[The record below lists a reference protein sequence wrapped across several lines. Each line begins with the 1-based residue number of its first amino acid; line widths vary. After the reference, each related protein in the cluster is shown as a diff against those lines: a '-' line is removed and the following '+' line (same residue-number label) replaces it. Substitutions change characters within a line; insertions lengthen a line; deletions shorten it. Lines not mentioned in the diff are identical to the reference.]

1 MLGCGG
7 AGLAGVQ
14 QNSYEKNTPITG
26 VCAKR
31 ENAVVCVRTTKKKLP
46 KRNYQEIISYP
57 SSVTTT

>member
-31 ENAVVCVRTTKKKLP
+31 ETIACEEKWTGIHREITRKLFHI
-46 KRNYQEIISYP
+46 RLQ
-57 SSVTTT
+57 

>member
-31 ENAVVCVRTTKKKLP
+31 VNAAVCARNCQEETTRKLFHI
-46 KRNYQEIISYP
+46 RLQ
-57 SSVTTT
+57 